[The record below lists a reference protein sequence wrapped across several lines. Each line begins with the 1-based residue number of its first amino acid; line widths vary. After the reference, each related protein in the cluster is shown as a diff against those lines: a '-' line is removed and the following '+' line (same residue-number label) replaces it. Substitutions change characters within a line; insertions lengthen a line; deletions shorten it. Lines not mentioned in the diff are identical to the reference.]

1 MSNASS
7 SRMKVKGRV
16 RYLRVGDVSGQE
28 YPNNKNS
35 LRSGHDHK
43 SLNTLPVNEVVHDV
57 RSHVGSAEIEVKELV
72 IVAHRHR
79 SLHV

>member
-1 MSNASS
+1 
-7 SRMKVKGRV
+7 MKVKGRV

-28 YPNNKNS
+28 YPNDKNS

-57 RSHVGSAEIEVKELV
+57 RSHVRSVEIQIKECMV
-72 IVAHRHR
+72 VPHRER
-79 SLHV
+79 PKYGE